1 MANTPHDPERSE
13 AAQTLAD
20 LEAVLARIHGLSQL
34 AADLRAIRAL
44 VLDGRPPR
52 VAAVGRRGS
61 GKSSLANALLGAK
74 VLDVGAVDDTTREP
88 QWLDLERNQRKVR
101 WIDTPGLRAGGNP
114 ERSERV
120 AALLAKDPPDVLL
133 FCVRATQ
140 VDAGIDDDIDDLKTI
155 LTAIE
160 GRGAAKPPVV
170 AVVTRVDELAP
181 PLPKQPPFGDEKRG
195 NIDKAVEVLK
205 RHFER
210 KAITVAATVPVGAFA
225 KYFSDGSI
233 AIDWRYNVD
242 SLASAVFDALPQL
255 AQTEAAMAFETSRAL
270 RRRVA
275 RRIITG
281 ATSIAFFIGAAPLPH
296 DLVVLTPL
304 QGVMVMGVSFLS
316 ERASR
321 ARMVAEWTAGMGLNV
336 GAGVA
341 LRAAARSLIKLVP
354 GFGGAIS
361 GAVAAGGTWA
371 LGLAAIKYF
380 IDGAT
385 IDETRAEFEKVKQ
398 AGLPKDFFKGSAS
411 EKPSDTLIETPG
423 SVAPAPAH
431 HDEDPETKPEPDGE
445 R

>member
-20 LEAVLARIHGLSQL
+20 LEAVLARIAGLSQL

-44 VLDGRPPR
+44 VIDGRPPR

-61 GKSSLANALLGAK
+61 GKSSIANALLGAK
-74 VLDVGAVDDTTREP
+74 LLDVGAVEDTTREP

-101 WIDTPGLRAGGNP
+101 WIDTPGLRAGGNA

-120 AALLAKDPPDVLL
+120 ASLLAKDPPDVLL

-140 VDAGIDDDIDDLKTI
+140 VDAGIDDDLDDLKSI

-160 GRGAAKPPVV
+160 SRGGVKPPVV

-181 PLPKQPPFGDEKRG
+181 PLPKQPPFSEEKQA
-195 NIDKAVEVLK
+195 NIQKAIEVLK

-210 KAITVAATVPVGAFA
+210 TAITVKATVPVGAFA
-225 KYFSDGSI
+225 KFFSDGTI
-233 AIDWRYNVD
+233 AIDWRYNID
-242 SLASAVFDALPQL
+242 ALASAVFEALPQL
-255 AQTEAAMAFETSRAL
+255 AQTEAAMAFETSRTL

-275 RRIITG
+275 RRIVTG

-296 DLVVLTPL
+296 DLIVLTPL

-321 ARMVAEWTAGMGLNV
+321 ARMVAEWTAGMGVNV

-385 IDETRAEFEKVKQ
+385 IDETRAEFEKVKL
-398 AGLPKDFFKGSAS
+398 AGLPKDFVRTANAETSN
-411 EKPSDTLIETPG
+411 ETLVETPG

-431 HDEDPETKPEPDGE
+431 HGEERVDEREPDGDT
-445 R
+445 